1 MDEGSANMEYR
12 KLGRLG
18 VKVSPICLGTAF
30 RGYWAG
36 QSDEKTCIRVIETAV
51 DHGINFIDCAN
62 FYFAGKCEALL
73 GKALKGMKDERDN
86 LVITSKVWSKI
97 GDGPNDQGTSRYHI
111 MREIERTLKRLQLDH
126 IDLYLLH
133 HFDESTPLDET
144 LHAMSNL
151 VEQGKIR
158 YIGACNYTAAQVVE
172 ALWIGE
178 KHQLAPMTCL
188 QNQYNLLHRWEMEPE
203 LLGRCRQHGLG
214 MMTFSPLAV
223 GLLSGHF
230 RKGRKPPEPS
240 FWSKDAKRFRAV
252 MTKQVDEIVATL
264 IQAGKN
270 LDKTP
275 AQVAFAW
282 ILDHPEITAA
292 ITGPDRPEHVEEVCG
307 GIGWTLPEE
316 IREQLDT
323 VSTPELPKRRT

>member
-1 MDEGSANMEYR
+1 MDYR
-12 KLGRLG
+12 TLGRFG

-62 FYFAGKCEALL
+62 FYYAGKCEEVL
-73 GKALKGMKDERDN
+73 GKALKGMKDKRDN
-86 LVITSKVWSKI
+86 LVITSKVWSRI
-97 GDGPNDQGTSRYHI
+97 GKESNDQGASRYHI

-133 HFDESTPLDET
+133 HFDPDTPLDET
-144 LHAMSNL
+144 LGAMSDL
-151 VEQGKIR
+151 VQQGKIR

-172 ALWIGE
+172 ALWVGDT
-178 KHQLAPMTCL
+178 HQWAPLACL
-188 QNQYNLLHRWEMEPE
+188 QNQYSLLHRGEVEQE
-203 LLGRCRQHGLG
+203 LSGRCRQHGLG

-223 GLLSGHF
+223 GLLSGRF
-230 RKGRKPPEPS
+230 RRGRKPPKSS
-240 FWSKDAKRFRAV
+240 FWAPDAKQKRFKTV
-252 MTKQVDEIVATL
+252 MTRKVDQIIETL
-264 IQAGKN
+264 VKAGKE

-292 ITGPDRPEHVEEVCG
+292 ITGPDKPEHVEEVCG
-307 GIGWTLPEE
+307 SLSWALPTEV
-316 IREQLDT
+316 REQLDA
-323 VSTPELPKRRT
+323 VSTTE

>member
-1 MDEGSANMEYR
+1 MDYR
-12 KLGRLG
+12 TLGRFG

-36 QSDEKTCIRVIETAV
+36 QSDEKICIRVIETAV

-62 FYFAGKCEALL
+62 FYYAGKCEEVL
-73 GKALKGMKDERDN
+73 GKALKGMKDKRDN
-86 LVITSKVWSKI
+86 LVITSKVWSRI
-97 GDGPNDQGTSRYHI
+97 GKEPNDQGASRYHI

-133 HFDESTPLDET
+133 HFDPDTPLDET
-144 LHAMSNL
+144 LGAMSDL
-151 VEQGKIR
+151 VQQGKIR

-172 ALWIGE
+172 TLWVGDT
-178 KHQLAPMTCL
+178 HQWAPLACL
-188 QNQYNLLHRWEMEPE
+188 QNQYSLLHRGEVEQE
-203 LLGRCRQHGLG
+203 LSGRCRQHGLG

-223 GLLSGHF
+223 GLLPGRF
-230 RKGRKPPEPS
+230 RRGRNPPKNS
-240 FWSKDAKRFRAV
+240 FWAPDAKQKRFKTV
-252 MTKQVDEIVATL
+252 MTRKVDQIIETL
-264 IQAGKN
+264 VKAGKE

-292 ITGPDRPEHVEEVCG
+292 ITGPDKPEHVEEVCG
-307 GIGWTLPEE
+307 SLGWALPTEV
-316 IREQLDT
+316 REQLDAA
-323 VSTPELPKRRT
+323 STTE

>member
-1 MDEGSANMEYR
+1 MDYR
-12 KLGRLG
+12 TLGRFG

-62 FYFAGKCEALL
+62 FYYAGKCEEVL
-73 GKALKGMKDERDN
+73 GKALKGMKDKRDN
-86 LVITSKVWSKI
+86 LVITSKVWSRI
-97 GDGPNDQGTSRYHI
+97 GKEPNDQGASRYHI

-133 HFDESTPLDET
+133 HFDPDTPLDET
-144 LHAMSNL
+144 LGAMSDL
-151 VEQGKIR
+151 VQQGKIR

-172 ALWIGE
+172 ALWVGDT
-178 KHQLAPMTCL
+178 HQWAPLACL
-188 QNQYNLLHRWEMEPE
+188 QNQYSLLHRGEVEQE
-203 LLGRCRQHGLG
+203 LSGRCRQHGLG

-223 GLLSGHF
+223 GLLSGRF
-230 RKGRKPPEPS
+230 RRGRKPPKNS
-240 FWSKDAKRFRAV
+240 FWSPDAKQKRFKTV
-252 MTKQVDEIVATL
+252 MTRKVDQIIETL
-264 IQAGKN
+264 VKAGKE

-275 AQVAFAW
+275 AQVAFGW

-292 ITGPDRPEHVEEVCG
+292 ITGPDKPEHVEEVCG
-307 GIGWTLPEE
+307 SLGWALPTEV
-316 IREQLDT
+316 RERLDA
-323 VSTPELPKRRT
+323 VSTTE

>member
-1 MDEGSANMEYR
+1 MEYR
-12 KLGRLG
+12 KLGRFG

-62 FYFAGKCEALL
+62 FYFAGRCEEVL
-73 GKALKGMKDERDN
+73 GKALKGMKDKRDN
-86 LVITSKVWSKI
+86 LVITSKVWSRI
-97 GDGPNDQGTSRYHI
+97 GDGPNDQGTSRFHI

-133 HFDESTPLDET
+133 HYDSETPLDET
-144 LHAMSNL
+144 YRAMSDL
-151 VEQGKIR
+151 VQQGKIR

-172 ALWIGE
+172 ALWVGD
-178 KHQLAPMTCL
+178 KHQFAPLACL

-203 LLGRCRQHGLG
+203 LLGRCRRHGLG

-223 GLLSGHF
+223 GLLSGRF
-230 RKGRKPPEPS
+230 RKDRKPPKSS
-240 FWSKDAKRFRAV
+240 FWARDAKRYKRV
-252 MTKQVDEIVATL
+252 MTKKVDTIIDTL
-264 IQAGKN
+264 IKSGKE
-270 LDKTP
+270 LGKTP

-282 ILDHPEITAA
+282 LLDHPEITAA
-292 ITGPDRPEHVEEVCG
+292 ITGPDKPAHVEEVCG
-307 GIGWTLPEE
+307 GTGWVLPAE
-316 IREQLDT
+316 IRTRLDE
-323 VSTPELPKRRT
+323 VSVPDLPVRKT